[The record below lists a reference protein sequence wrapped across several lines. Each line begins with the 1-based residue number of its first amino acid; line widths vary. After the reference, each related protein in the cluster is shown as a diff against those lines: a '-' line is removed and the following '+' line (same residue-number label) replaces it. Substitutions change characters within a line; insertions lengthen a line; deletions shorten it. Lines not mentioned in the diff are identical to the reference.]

1 MKTIGV
7 IGGLGPM
14 ATVYYLEMVTKM
26 TDASKD
32 QQHPRIVL
40 QSIPDTP
47 DRTDYIIGKSK
58 ENPLPHLLRA
68 GKQLQQ
74 MGADFIAIPCVTAQY
89 FYEEI
94 ERELEVPVISLCGDI
109 AEDMAE
115 KKISSV
121 GLLATSGTIESKVL
135 ETKFLEKGI
144 QVHVPKAEDQRK
156 VMELIYHQIKEGKPV
171 DWENFYQVSDSL
183 LQKAERLILGCTEL
197 SLLKKEREL
206 PSYYVDVLQVLA
218 QKTLLAAEV
227 PILPQYKDLI
237 R

>member
-1 MKTIGV
+1 
-7 IGGLGPM
+7 M
-14 ATVYYLEMVTKM
+14 ATVYYLEMITKM
-26 TDASKD
+26 AKVSKD
-32 QQHPRIVL
+32 QEHPRLLL

-58 ENPLPHLLRA
+58 ENPLPHLVRA

-89 FYEEI
+89 FYN
-94 ERELEVPVISLCGDI
+94 ELKQEFEVPVISLCESV

-115 KKISSV
+115 KNISSV

-144 QVHVPKAEDQRK
+144 QVHIPTEEEQEK
-156 VMELIYHQIKEGKPV
+156 VMALIYGQIKAGKQIQ
-171 DWENFYQVSDSL
+171 WESFYQVSDSL
-183 LQKAERLILGCTEL
+183 LQKAQRLILGCTEL

-206 PSYYVDVLQVLA
+206 ASYYVDMLEVLA

-227 PILPQYKDLI
+227 PLLSQYKDLI
-237 R
+237 G